1 MSCGPKGSI
10 WTHPRCKD
18 CFPVTA
24 QDKTA
29 NVYPAYQWGVVAALA
44 LMVSALFHLIGFSAP
59 KASTLFRFQK
69 SGLSRLCHHSV
80 SAPAVMDGNCGHL
93 IRITLCASLG
103 RASIRCLS
111 RHQRPQDPDIL
122 VRDRHTRPIGAS
134 PTLQAGDPAASR
146 VSLRSRANHHGA
158 RPMDQECTQIA
169 VTTLRDA

>member
-1 MSCGPKGSI
+1 M
-10 WTHPRCKD
+10 T
-18 CFPVTA
+18 V

-29 NVYPAYQWGVVAALA
+29 NVYPAYQWGVIAALA

-69 SGLSRLCHHSV
+69 SGVSRLCHHAV
-80 SAPAVMDGNCGHL
+80 SAPAVMDGNRSHL
-93 IRITLCASLG
+93 IRVTSCASLG
-103 RASIRCLS
+103 SASIRSLS
-111 RHQRPQDPDIL
+111 RHQSPQDPDIL
-122 VRDRHTRPIGAS
+122 VRHRDTRPIGAS

-146 VSLRSRANHHGA
+146 VRLRSRANHHGA